1 MKFNRSQ
8 PSGGNYWDAQKT
20 NGKLTFPDDG
30 DSNTPA
36 RALPSQHLLS
46 PHFSQY
52 LSLPPLPAG

>member
-36 RALPSQHLLS
+36 RALPSQHL
-46 PHFSQY
+46 
-52 LSLPPLPAG
+52 